1 MTTWPIS
8 RSFPIMTCRL
18 LFPTWRLPTMALA
31 IICRNGSEPFE
42 RTLLTVLTACL
53 YHPSLSSLHS
63 LHFPPFSFIYLLP
76 PSFSFIHLSLFA
88 FINLHS
94 PSFIFIHLH
103 SNSFNFIYLHSH
115 SFYVT
120 DFQFISLAQ
129 LVTRSGNALGARASG
144 LKLGRE
150 NHRFWSEIG

>member
-8 RSFPIMTCRL
+8 RSFPIMTCQL
-18 LFPTWRLPTMALA
+18 QFPTWLLPTMALA

-42 RTLLTVLTACL
+42 RTLLTVLTACQ

-63 LHFPPFSFIYLLP
+63 LHFHPFSFIYLLPPPP

-115 SFYVT
+115 PFYVIE
-120 DFQFISLAQ
+120 FQFISLHTVGPPD
-129 LVTRSGNALGARASG
+129 LP
-144 LKLGRE
+144 
-150 NHRFWSEIG
+150 

>member
-1 MTTWPIS
+1 MTTWLIS
-8 RSFPIMTCRL
+8 RSFHIMTCRR
-18 LFPTWRLPTMALA
+18 LFPTWLLPTMALA
-31 IICRNGSEPFE
+31 IICRNRSEPFE
-42 RTLLTVLTACL
+42 RALLTVLTACL

-63 LHFPPFSFIYLLP
+63 LHFHPFSFIYLLP

-115 SFYVT
+115 SFYVI
-120 DFQFISLAQ
+120 DFQFISLHTVGPPD
-129 LVTRSGNALGARASG
+129 LP
-144 LKLGRE
+144 
-150 NHRFWSEIG
+150 